1 MLIAF
6 LSLPILCSLAPQYET
21 AATTL
26 KSHEAAEA
34 VGGSIKLAKV
44 DCTVEQDL
52 CQEYGIGGYPWVPYY
67 CRLETSKVLITYHCY
82 NSTLKVFRSGTP
94 TDYTGPRKSDGI
106 VSYMLK

>member
-1 MLIAF
+1 VDTARSEHGSKRKLPTLNSMLIAF

-52 CQEYGIGGYPWVPYY
+52 CQEYGIGGYP
-67 CRLETSKVLITYHCY
+67 
-82 NSTLKVFRSGTP
+82 
-94 TDYTGPRKSDGI
+94 
-106 VSYMLK
+106 

>member
-6 LSLPILCSLAPQYET
+6 LSLPIRCSLAPQYET

-52 CQEYGIGGYPWVPYY
+52 CQEYGIGGYPWVPY
-67 CRLETSKVLITYHCY
+67 
-82 NSTLKVFRSGTP
+82 FWRSRNEQN
-94 TDYTGPRKSDGI
+94 TDYAPSR
-106 VSYMLK
+106 